1 MLRRDHAPTPAKCCC
16 LVPGLPGYTVSGR
29 FRYQDLSRSR
39 SLRGRLAGHN
49 GGRSTRFSAMVGNTT
64 PGEVVPVDSLRPG
77 TTGLNLVVK
86 VLDAKEVMNKKRPD
100 GSSVRIVECTV
111 GDASGVILFSA
122 KNKQQVETMKVGTT
136 VRVHNGKIDMIRGT
150 MRLAVDQWGLLK
162 EESGGEEVLPNRDNN
177 LSLVEY
183 ELVASTDLF

>member
-1 MLRRDHAPTPAKCCC
+1 M
-16 LVPGLPGYTVSGR
+16 
-29 FRYQDLSRSR
+29 
-39 SLRGRLAGHN
+39 
-49 GGRSTRFSAMVGNTT
+49 
-64 PGEVVPVDSLRPG
+64 PVDSLRPG
-77 TTGLNLVVK
+77 TTGLNVVVK

-162 EESGGEEVLPNRDNN
+162 EECGGEEVLPNRDNN

>member
-1 MLRRDHAPTPAKCCC
+1 
-16 LVPGLPGYTVSGR
+16 
-29 FRYQDLSRSR
+29 
-39 SLRGRLAGHN
+39 
-49 GGRSTRFSAMVGNTT
+49 MVEKTT
-64 PGEVVPVDSLRPG
+64 PEIVSVDSLRPG
-77 TTGLNLVVK
+77 TTGLNVVVK

>member
-1 MLRRDHAPTPAKCCC
+1 M
-16 LVPGLPGYTVSGR
+16 
-29 FRYQDLSRSR
+29 
-39 SLRGRLAGHN
+39 
-49 GGRSTRFSAMVGNTT
+49 
-64 PGEVVPVDSLRPG
+64 PVDSLRPG

-136 VRVHNGKIDMIRGT
+136 VRVHNGKIDMVRGT

>member
-1 MLRRDHAPTPAKCCC
+1 M
-16 LVPGLPGYTVSGR
+16 
-29 FRYQDLSRSR
+29 
-39 SLRGRLAGHN
+39 GHN
-49 GGRSTRFSAMVGNTT
+49 GGRSTRLFAMVGNTT

>member
-1 MLRRDHAPTPAKCCC
+1 M
-16 LVPGLPGYTVSGR
+16 
-29 FRYQDLSRSR
+29 
-39 SLRGRLAGHN
+39 
-49 GGRSTRFSAMVGNTT
+49 
-64 PGEVVPVDSLRPG
+64 PVDSLRPG
-77 TTGLNLVVK
+77 TTGLNVVVK

-150 MRLAVDQWGLLK
+150 MRLALEQWGLLK

>member
-1 MLRRDHAPTPAKCCC
+1 M
-16 LVPGLPGYTVSGR
+16 
-29 FRYQDLSRSR
+29 F
-39 SLRGRLAGHN
+39 
-49 GGRSTRFSAMVGNTT
+49 AMVGNTT

-136 VRVHNGKIDMIRGT
+136 VRVHNGKIDMVRGT

>member
-1 MLRRDHAPTPAKCCC
+1 
-16 LVPGLPGYTVSGR
+16 
-29 FRYQDLSRSR
+29 
-39 SLRGRLAGHN
+39 
-49 GGRSTRFSAMVGNTT
+49 MVGNTT

-122 KNKQQVETMKVGTT
+122 KNKQQVETMKVGKM
-136 VRVHNGKIDMIRGT
+136 VRVQNGKIDMIRGT
-150 MRLAVDQWGLLK
+150 MRLTVDQWGLLK
-162 EESGGEEVLPNRDNN
+162 EETEGDSVEPNGDNN

-183 ELVASTDLF
+183 ELVASTDGY

>member
-1 MLRRDHAPTPAKCCC
+1 M
-16 LVPGLPGYTVSGR
+16 
-29 FRYQDLSRSR
+29 
-39 SLRGRLAGHN
+39 
-49 GGRSTRFSAMVGNTT
+49 
-64 PGEVVPVDSLRPG
+64 PVDSLRPG

-122 KNKQQVETMKVGTT
+122 KNRQQVETMKVGTT

-177 LSLVEY
+177 LSLVVY

>member
-1 MLRRDHAPTPAKCCC
+1 
-16 LVPGLPGYTVSGR
+16 
-29 FRYQDLSRSR
+29 
-39 SLRGRLAGHN
+39 
-49 GGRSTRFSAMVGNTT
+49 MVGNTT

-111 GDASGVILFSA
+111 GDASGFILFSA

>member
-1 MLRRDHAPTPAKCCC
+1 MF
-16 LVPGLPGYTVSGR
+16 V
-29 FRYQDLSRSR
+29 
-39 SLRGRLAGHN
+39 
-49 GGRSTRFSAMVGNTT
+49 MVGNTT

>member
-1 MLRRDHAPTPAKCCC
+1 M
-16 LVPGLPGYTVSGR
+16 
-29 FRYQDLSRSR
+29 
-39 SLRGRLAGHN
+39 
-49 GGRSTRFSAMVGNTT
+49 
-64 PGEVVPVDSLRPG
+64 PVDSLRPG

-111 GDASGVILFSA
+111 GDASGVIRFSA

>member
-1 MLRRDHAPTPAKCCC
+1 M
-16 LVPGLPGYTVSGR
+16 
-29 FRYQDLSRSR
+29 
-39 SLRGRLAGHN
+39 
-49 GGRSTRFSAMVGNTT
+49 
-64 PGEVVPVDSLRPG
+64 PVDSLRPG

-136 VRVHNGKIDMIRGT
+136 VRVHNGKVDMIRGT

-183 ELVASTDLF
+183 ELVASTNLF

>member
-1 MLRRDHAPTPAKCCC
+1 M
-16 LVPGLPGYTVSGR
+16 
-29 FRYQDLSRSR
+29 F
-39 SLRGRLAGHN
+39 
-49 GGRSTRFSAMVGNTT
+49 AMVGNTT

-136 VRVHNGKIDMIRGT
+136 VRGHNGKVDMIRGT

>member
-1 MLRRDHAPTPAKCCC
+1 
-16 LVPGLPGYTVSGR
+16 
-29 FRYQDLSRSR
+29 
-39 SLRGRLAGHN
+39 
-49 GGRSTRFSAMVGNTT
+49 MVGNTT

-111 GDASGVILFSA
+111 GDASGGILFSA